1 MRRRGFTL
9 LEILVATALF
19 ALLMGAYYSTFTDVL
34 ILEEY
39 ARNQRSFATVGPAV
53 LDLIEDDVLSMHTHP
68 VELGAYPFRGE
79 DDALESEAADSLSFV
94 AQRASIAQQEFFGR
108 GSWTR
113 SPINEVGYRLGR
125 GNMTLGN
132 VRRLYRRESY
142 YLDESPLAGGDYYE
156 VYDRIVSFDVTYA
169 GYRAEEETRESTE
182 TLGKRQLD
190 RFESW
195 DSEERK
201 ALPSAIIV
209 TLVIEPPQLTQGVT
223 EDEERV
229 EGTDRRTYVR
239 IIPLVQAD
247 DVAPPAEGEGNAPG
261 TPPGPGT
268 NPGTNPGPGDGTPGR

>member
-19 ALLMGAYYSTFTDVL
+19 ALLMGVYYTTFTDVL
-34 ILEEY
+34 VLEEY

-79 DDALESEAADSLSFV
+79 DDALESEAADRLSFV
-94 AQRASIAQQEFFGR
+94 AQRASIAQEEFFGR
-108 GSWTR
+108 DSWTR

-142 YLDESPLAGGDYYE
+142 YVDESPLAGGDYYE
-156 VYDRIVSFDVTYA
+156 VYDRIVSFDITYA
-169 GYRAEEETRESTE
+169 GYRAEEETRENTE
-182 TLGKRQLD
+182 TLGERQLD

-209 TLVIEPPQLTQGVT
+209 TLVIEPPQLTQGVA
-223 EDEERV
+223 DEEDRV

-239 IIPLVQAD
+239 IIPLIQAD
-247 DVAPPAEGEGNAPG
+247 DVAPPENPQG
-261 TPPGPGT
+261 GPGGPQP
-268 NPGTNPGPGDGTPGR
+268 NPGTNPAPGDGSPGR